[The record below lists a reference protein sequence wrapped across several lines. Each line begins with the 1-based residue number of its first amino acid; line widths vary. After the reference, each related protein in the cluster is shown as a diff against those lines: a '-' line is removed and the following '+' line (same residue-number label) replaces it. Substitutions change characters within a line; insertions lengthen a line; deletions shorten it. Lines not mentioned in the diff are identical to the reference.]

1 MDLPLNVFNI
11 SCIPW
16 MHFKHFSSNSKTQ
29 ENQITKM
36 ITSGQYAE
44 INSKLMMPITIQISY
59 IIAYGYHVSM
69 FFKDLQEEINQK

>member
-1 MDLPLNVFNI
+1 
-11 SCIPW
+11 
-16 MHFKHFSSNSKTQ
+16 
-29 ENQITKM
+29 M

-59 IIAYGYHVSM
+59 IIADSYHVSM